1 MMITEAAAQP
11 AGTPWWQGAVIYQVY
26 PRSFADSD
34 GDGVGDLEGLR
45 ARLGH
50 IAGLGVDGLWLSPVF
65 KSPMAD
71 FGYDVE
77 DYRAIDPLFGSLT
90 GFDRLL
96 EDAHRLGL
104 RLIVDLV
111 LSHSSEQHRWFRDS
125 RQSRDNPKADWYV
138 WAEPRADGTPP
149 NNWLSVFGGPAWS
162 WEPRR
167 GQYYLHNFLAAQPD
181 LNLHNPAVL
190 AAVLG
195 EVEFWLRRGVD
206 GCRLD
211 VANYYLHDPLLRD
224 NPPRPPRERPADG
237 VPDIS
242 PYGRQYHLFDKSQPG
257 TLAVLRQ
264 LRALF
269 DRYPGTVAVAEVH
282 DDDSVA
288 RAAEYVAAPDL
299 LHTAYGFSLL
309 GAGFGAGVIRR
320 SLEAFAAQPGDGWPA
335 WAFSNHDV
343 PRAVSRWGDGSPA
356 FAKLLL
362 ALLGCL
368 RGTLFLYQGEELGLP
383 EAEVPFERLQDPFGK
398 ALWPV
403 FKGRDGCRTPMPWD
417 GARRHAGFSA
427 AEPWLPLADSHLARS
442 VADQE
447 RDPGSVLAFTRR
459 FLGWRRSQPALRLG
473 TITFADTPEPLLA
486 FSRSHGG
493 SLVRCLFN
501 LGPAERSIR
510 CWGETMA
517 LPGYGWRISPPP
529 PAAAQETA
537 AGQAR
542 PDPRTGTAGSA
553 GSST

>member
-1 MMITEAAAQP
+1 MTDSQAVAQP
-11 AGTPWWQGAVIYQVY
+11 EGSPWWRGAVIYQVY
-26 PRSFADSD
+26 PRSFADGN
-34 GDGVGDLEGLR
+34 GDGVGDLAGLR

-50 IAGLGVDGLWLSPVF
+50 IAGLGVDALWLSPVF

-77 DYRAIDPLFGSLT
+77 DYRAIDPLFGTLEE
-90 GFDRLL
+90 FDRLL
-96 EDAHRLGL
+96 AEAHRFGL
-104 RLIVDLV
+104 RVIIDLV
-111 LSHSSEQHRWFRDS
+111 LSHSSERHPWFLES
-125 RQSRDNPKADWYV
+125 RESRANPKTDWYV
-138 WAEPRADGTPP
+138 WAEAKPDGTAP

-181 LNLHNPAVL
+181 LNLHNPAAL
-190 AAVLG
+190 EAVLG
-195 EVEFWLRRGVD
+195 EVEFWLARGVD

-224 NPPRPPRERPADG
+224 NPPRPPGERPADG

-242 PYGRQYHLFDKSQPG
+242 PYGRQRHIFDKSRPEN
-257 TLAVLRQ
+257 LAVLRR

-269 DRYPGTVAVAEVH
+269 DRYPGTVTIAEVH

-288 RAAEYVAAPDL
+288 RAAAYVGAPDL

-309 GAGFGAGVIRR
+309 GPQFGARVVRG
-320 SLEAFAAQPGDGWPA
+320 SLEAFAAQPGEGWPA

-356 FAKLLL
+356 FAMLLV

-383 EAEVPFERLQDPFGK
+383 EAEVPRERLQDPFGK

-417 GARRHAGFSA
+417 GALPHAGFSA
-427 AEPWLPLADSHLARS
+427 AEPWLPIPEAHLGRS
-442 VADQE
+442 VAAQE
-447 RDPGSVLAFTRR
+447 RDPESVLAFTRR
-459 FLGWRRSQPALRLG
+459 FLTWRRDQPALRLG
-473 TITFADTPEPLLA
+473 AIAFIETAEPLLA
-486 FSRSHGG
+486 FERVWQGER
-493 SLVRCLFN
+493 VRCLFN
-501 LGPAERSIR
+501 LGPAPLAADL
-510 CWGETMA
+510 WDQPHT
-517 LPGYGWRISPPP
+517 LPGYGWLTLP
-529 PAAAQETA
+529 PAPMAT
-537 AGQAR
+537 
-542 PDPRTGTAGSA
+542 
-553 GSST
+553 

>member
-1 MMITEAAAQP
+1 MMQTKPPSPPERP
-11 AGTPWWQGAVIYQVY
+11 PWWRGAVIYQVY
-26 PRSFADSD
+26 PRSFADGD

-45 ARLGH
+45 ARLGY
-50 IAGLGVDGLWLSPVF
+50 IAGLGVDGIWLSPVF

-77 DYRAIDPLFGSLT
+77 DYRAIDPLFGTLEA
-90 GFDRLL
+90 FDTLL
-96 EDAHRLGL
+96 ADAHRLGL
-104 RLIVDLV
+104 RVIVDLV
-111 LSHSSEQHRWFRDS
+111 LSHTSERHPWFLES
-125 RQSRDNPKADWYV
+125 RESRDNPRADWYV
-138 WAEPRADGTPP
+138 WAEPRPDGTPP

-167 GQYYLHNFLAAQPD
+167 GQYYLHNFLTAQPD
-181 LNLHNPAVL
+181 LNLHTPAVQDAVL
-190 AAVLG
+190 AEL
-195 EVEFWLRRGVD
+195 EFWLARGVD

-211 VANYYLHDPLLRD
+211 VANYYLHDPLLRS
-224 NPPRPPRERPADG
+224 NPPRRCQERPADG

-242 PYGRQYHLFDKSQPG
+242 PYGRQQHIFDKSRPENLG
-257 TLAVLRQ
+257 FLRR

-269 DRYPGTVAVAEVH
+269 DHYPDSVTVAEVH

-309 GAGFGAGVIRR
+309 GPKLSATLIRD
-320 SLEAFAAQPGDGWPA
+320 SLEAFAAQPGTGWPS

-356 FAKLLL
+356 FAKLLV

-383 EAEVPFERLQDPFGK
+383 EADIPREQLQDPFGK

-417 GARRHAGFSA
+417 GALPHAGFSA
-427 AEPWLPLADSHLARS
+427 AAPWLPVAEEHRARS

-447 RDPGSVLAFTRR
+447 RDADSVLAFTRR
-459 FLGWRRSQPALRLG
+459 FLSWRRGQPALRLG
-473 TITFADTPEPLLA
+473 DIAFADTPEPLLA
-486 FSRSHGG
+486 FSRTLDGKS
-493 SLVRCLFN
+493 VRCAFN
-501 LGPAERSIR
+501 LGAAPITAS
-510 CWGETMA
+510 CWGESLTLA
-517 LPGYGWRISPPP
+517 GHGWVSVP
-529 PAAAQETA
+529 
-537 AGQAR
+537 
-542 PDPRTGTAGSA
+542 
-553 GSST
+553 